1 MKANRGRER
10 KSRLKRTRSTT
21 MIEIV
26 KPPADSRGYRVVIL
40 PNGITAMLISE
51 ASDFKEN
58 GSKHADMD
66 SDDLLE
72 DGEAAAALC
81 IGIGSFSDLPE
92 IPGFAHFMEHMV
104 FMGSKKFPKEN
115 YWDDF
120 LAQNGG
126 DSNAWTDCERT
137 CFFFVCQQSSFLKA
151 LDIFAHFFIS
161 PLFNKQSV
169 DKEIMA
175 VDNEFQMVASNDNE
189 RMRSVISY
197 ELVESGHPLGKFM
210 AGNKKSLK
218 DDPERNNINVYELL
232 HSFYNRMYSAH
243 YMTLAVHSI
252 EDLDSMEHQVIKIF
266 SNIPNNQ
273 IPRPKF
279 IKPPF
284 QERKLN
290 KLIKVVPVGDVHKM
304 EIVWALPPLMEH
316 YRARVIEYLSLLLGH
331 EASGSILSVLHRK
344 HLALELSG
352 GNDMTG
358 YTHNSTW
365 SAFILSVKLTE
376 LGLNYYQEVLEII
389 FQYIKLLKTSLPA
402 HVFEEQKHIQETKY
416 IFKEQESIYSY
427 VEELAE
433 NMHLFPP
440 EHYLCGRDL
449 FFEYNEQLIH
459 DCLDFLRPQGMLVM
473 LFSKDYLSLPN
484 QSIEPWLGTRYI
496 VENMGEDLIQH
507 LINIGLNLELK
518 VPVPNPYIAT
528 DFGLKKVRK
537 STKFPVVVMN
547 DPGIRIWYKKDNKY
561 HMPTAYIYFHFIS
574 TAISRNPTNVAL
586 RDVYLTLLL
595 QMLTETLYNATLAG
609 FEYSIE
615 GTPEGIIFILG
626 GYSEKINLVIRDTI
640 KVFMDFEPK
649 EECFESVLTHL
660 KQVYINELIKPVELA
675 RAVRY
680 SLLELK
686 DPSLQQRYQHM
697 NNITFPMLIDF
708 IDEFYNSLFIEGLV
722 TGNILPQEAI
732 DIGKAAFQIIRHPL
746 TDDRLPKPNMMELP
760 QGDFKCFVSAI
771 NKEDT
776 NSCVVQYFQLG
787 MGNVYNIC
795 LNDLLYAAMNEPLFN
810 VLRTEYQLGYS
821 VYCQPTVTHG
831 IMGYII
837 AVESQANKFSMRS
850 IDELMTKFLKDF
862 EKTLSEIPDEQ
873 FNEMIKNQ
881 SSIRAAE
888 DADLYDESNNFWQEI
903 VKQSYCFE
911 RVKLEYDAMQNITKE
926 NVVNWMKHLTGDRK
940 RKLSIMVEG
949 CSHTNVQAPP
959 PASIMESPLKG
970 IRSLLQDM
978 KNNKTTTSKLPN
990 SLTELTKCK
999 NLVDLHSFGENYIS
1013 DLADFKITLVPL
1025 PYHIITKKLFL
1036 AFAIQT
1042 WCHKIEKDILKKCF

>member
-51 ASDFKEN
+51 ASDFKQEGIKN
-58 GSKHADMD
+58 ADTD
-66 SDDLLE
+66 SDHYIE

-197 ELVESGHPLGKFM
+197 ELVEPGHVLGKFM

-218 DDPERNNINVYELL
+218 DDPERNNINVYEQL
-232 HSFYNRMYSAH
+232 HTFYNRMYSAH

-266 SNIPNNQ
+266 SNIPNNH
-273 IPRPKF
+273 IPCPKF

-284 QERKLN
+284 QEKKLN
-290 KLIKVVPVGDVHKM
+290 ALVRVVPIADVHKM

-331 EASGSILSVLHRK
+331 EAAGSILSVLHRK

-365 SAFILSVKLTE
+365 SAFIISVKLTE
-376 LGLNYYQEVLEII
+376 LGISQFEQVLEII
-389 FQYIKLLKTSLPA
+389 FQYIKLLKVSLPG

-449 FFEYNEQLIH
+449 FFEYNEQLIR
-459 DCLDFLRPQGMLVM
+459 DCLDFLRPRGMLVM
-473 LFSKDYLSLPN
+473 LFNKDYQSLPS
-484 QSIEPWLGTRYI
+484 QSVEPWLGTKYMVKSI
-496 VENMGEDLIQH
+496 DDNLIQQ
-507 LINIGLNLELK
+507 LENVKLNPDLN
-518 VPVPNPYIAT
+518 VPIPNPYIAT
-528 DFGLKKVRK
+528 DFGLKKIK
-537 STKFPVVVMN
+537 KATKFPVVVMN
-547 DPGIRIWYKKDNKY
+547 EPGIRIWYKKDNKY

-574 TAISRNPTNVAL
+574 SAISRNPVNVAL
-586 RDVYLTLLL
+586 GDVYLTLLL

-626 GYSEKINLVIRDTI
+626 GYSEKIKLVVTDTV
-640 KVFMDFEPK
+640 KVFLDFQPNEDS
-649 EECFESVLTHL
+649 FDSVLTHL
-660 KQVYINELIKPVELA
+660 KQVYVNELIKPVELA

-680 SLLELK
+680 SVLELK

-697 NNITFPMLIDF
+697 HNISYPMLLDF
-708 IDEFYNSLFIEGLV
+708 IEEFYSSLFIEGFV
-722 TGNILPQEAI
+722 TGNVLPQEAI
-732 DIGKAAFQIIRHPL
+732 DVGKMAFQIIRHPL
-746 TDDRLPKPNMMELP
+746 SSDSLPKPNMMELP
-760 QGDFKCFVSAI
+760 VGDFKIFLSAI

-776 NSCVVQYFQLG
+776 NSCVVHYFQLG
-787 MGNVYNIC
+787 LGNVYNIC

-821 VYCQPTVTHG
+821 VYCQPTITHG
-831 IMGYII
+831 ILGFLI
-837 AVESQANKFSMRS
+837 AVESQANKFSMKS
-850 IDELMTKFLKDF
+850 IDELMTKFLVDF
-862 EKTLSEIPDEQ
+862 EKTLSDTPDEQ
-873 FNEMIKNQ
+873 FNEMVRTQ

-888 DADLYDESNNFWQEI
+888 DADMYDESNNFWQEI

-911 RVKLEYDAMQNITKE
+911 RVKLEYDAMQHINKASVMSWLK
-926 NVVNWMKHLTGDRK
+926 NLVGDNK

-949 CSHTNVQAPP
+949 CCHSTVEAPP
-959 PASIMESPLKG
+959 PPPTSLLDSPLKG
-970 IRSLLQDM
+970 IRSLIQDL
-978 KNNKTTTSKLPN
+978 KNNKTSGSKLPSTLN
-990 SLTELTKCK
+990 ELTKCQ
-999 NLVDLHSFGENYIS
+999 NLLEVHHFGENYIAN
-1013 DLADFKITLVPL
+1013 LADFKLHLKTL
-1025 PYHIITKKLFL
+1025 PYHIINK
-1036 AFAIQT
+1036 
-1042 WCHKIEKDILKKCF
+1042 